1 MEARGVSR
9 MEWQYS
15 AGYFGFFDAADRI
28 GQCSCPIK
36 DPKAGGADTRGS
48 AAGFRSTL
56 SPREAHLSDLT
67 PQLPPELPAEP
78 DPTHFTLGGYT
89 GPSRVIEGV
98 SFWPRV
104 GARMIDIAV
113 MTFLGFI
120 AGAIFGVVLAV
131 VATVLGQP
139 PAVVAARYHR
149 SGIAVFIF
157 SLLAGVAYHTICEG
171 LHGSTA
177 GKLALQMVVVGEN
190 GTPCDLEA
198 ALKREIAYFFDALFF
213 GLIGYVSMKK
223 SPQEQ
228 RYGDHWA
235 HTIVCNRAAVA
246 PQYLRGGNRFTGVLA
261 LASLANIALVIVG
274 LLLT

>member
-1 MEARGVSR
+1 
-9 MEWQYS
+9 
-15 AGYFGFFDAADRI
+15 
-28 GQCSCPIK
+28 
-36 DPKAGGADTRGS
+36 
-48 AAGFRSTL
+48 
-56 SPREAHLSDLT
+56 LSDLT
-67 PQLPPELPAEP
+67 SQLPSELPPEP

-104 GARMIDIAV
+104 GARMIDIVV

-120 AGAIFGVVLAV
+120 AGVLFGFVLAI
-131 VATVLGQP
+131 VATLLRQP
-139 PAVVAARYHR
+139 LAVVAARYHR
-149 SGIAVFIF
+149 TGIAVFIF
-157 SLLAGVAYHTICEG
+157 SVLAGLAYHTICDG

-177 GKLALQMVVVGEN
+177 GKLALNMVVVRED
-190 GTPCDLEA
+190 GTPCDLSA

-235 HTIVCNRAAVA
+235 HTIVCRRTAVA
-246 PQYLRGGNRFTGVLA
+246 PQCLRSGRRFAGVLA